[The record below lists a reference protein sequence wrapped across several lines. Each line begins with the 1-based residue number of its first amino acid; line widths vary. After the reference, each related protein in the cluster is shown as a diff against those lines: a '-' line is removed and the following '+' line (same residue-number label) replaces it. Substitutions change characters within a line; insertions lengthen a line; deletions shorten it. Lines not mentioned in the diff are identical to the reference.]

1 MTNKGWGDPW
11 DQGPCVIEYF
21 VLCLHVSVLLVLCFM
36 LSPASLSVSL
46 SLSVHLSMVCVDLFI
61 LLSVMVIAG

>member
-1 MTNKGWGDPW
+1 MTNKGGDPW

-21 VLCLHVSVLLVLCFM
+21 VLCLHVSVSLVLCFM

-46 SLSVHLSMVCVDLFI
+46 SLSVLLSVVCVDLFI
-61 LLSVMVIAG
+61 LLSVMVSAG